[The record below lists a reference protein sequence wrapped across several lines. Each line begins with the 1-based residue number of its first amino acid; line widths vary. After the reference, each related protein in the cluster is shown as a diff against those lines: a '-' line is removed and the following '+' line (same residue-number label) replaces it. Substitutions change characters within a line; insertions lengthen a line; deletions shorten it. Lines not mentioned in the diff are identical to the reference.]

1 MAVKLSP
8 LAGAGW
14 QFFDNL
20 GTPLAGGLLYT
31 YTAGTTTPQA
41 TYTSAA
47 GTIANSNPIVLDA
60 AGRTANQTWLTTG
73 GAYKFVLQTSA
84 AVTIGTYDNISG
96 INDPTGGLTSV
107 SVVSANGLAGTVA
120 NPTTTPAITL
130 STTVTGLLKGNGTA
144 ISAATA
150 NTDYQSPITLT
161 TTGTSG
167 AATLISNT
175 LNIPQ
180 YSSGG
185 GGGASGQIFTAGGTF
200 TIPTGVTSLKITVI
214 GGGGGSGGTNGASA
228 NACTGGGGGGGTA
241 ISYLT
246 GLTPGNTLIVTIG
259 AGGTA
264 GAVTPTAGGT
274 GGSSTVA
281 SGTQT
286 ITTITGAGGS
296 GSVSALDISSTPGGA
311 GGSGSSGT
319 INLAGSGGSSGT
331 GTTGG
336 VGGSSSIG
344 GGGRGTG
351 LSGVSVSSPG
361 VAGGNYGGGASGG
374 CAASGYGAV
383 GAAGA
388 GGAVIFEY

>member
-1 MAVKLSP
+1 
-8 LAGAGW
+8 
-14 QFFDNL
+14 
-20 GTPLAGGLLYT
+20 
-31 YTAGTTTPQA
+31 
-41 TYTSAA
+41 
-47 GTIANSNPIVLDA
+47 VLDA

-73 GAYKFVLQTSA
+73 GAYKFVLQTPA

-96 INDPTGGLTSV
+96 INDLTGALTSL
-107 SVVSANGLAGTVA
+107 SVVSANGFAGTVA
-120 NPTTTPAITL
+120 NPTSTPAITL

-185 GGGASGQIFTAGGTF
+185 GGGSINGQVFTAGGTF
-200 TIPTGVTSLKITVI
+200 TIPAGITSLKVTVV
-214 GGGGGSGGTNGASA
+214 GGGGGSGASLGAVDA
-228 NACTGGGGGGGTA
+228 FACTGGGGGGGTA

-246 GLTPGNTLIVTIG
+246 GLTPGNTLTVTIG

-264 GAVTPTAGGT
+264 GPSSAGNGGT

-296 GSVSALDISSTPGGA
+296 GSLGAASTLTAGGA
-311 GGSGSSGT
+311 GGSGSNGT
-319 INLAGSGGSSGT
+319 INLTGSGGSVSFPGT
-331 GTTGG
+331 FSSSSLTATNVMGG
-336 VGGSSSIG
+336 SGGSSSIG
-344 GGGRGTG
+344 GGARNVYNNS
-351 LSGVSVSSPG
+351 SGIT
-361 VAGGNYGGGASGG
+361 GGNYGGGASGSANLNG
-374 CAASGYGAV
+374 GNNI

-388 GGAVIFEY
+388 GGAVIFEW

>member
-47 GTIANSNPIVLDA
+47 GTIANTNPIVLDA

-73 GAYKFVLQTSA
+73 GAYKFVLQTPA

-96 INDPTGGLTSV
+96 INDLTGSLTSV
-107 SVVSANGLAGTVA
+107 SVVSANGFAGTVA

-167 AATLISNT
+167 AATFTSNT

-180 YSSGG
+180 YAGAGSSGLTLL
-185 GGGASGQIFTAGGTF
+185 STT
-200 TIPTGVTSLKITVI
+200 TP
-214 GGGGGSGGTNGASA
+214 TNGATTISI
-228 NACTGGGGGGGTA
+228 TGLASSDYFLVIFADVSCNSPSGSYRIALSSDNGSTYGTA
-241 ISYLT
+241 EIF
-246 GLTPGNTLIVTIG
+246 N
-259 AGGTA
+259 
-264 GAVTPTAGGT
+264 
-274 GGSSTVA
+274 
-281 SGTQT
+281 
-286 ITTITGAGGS
+286 
-296 GSVSALDISSTPGGA
+296 
-311 GGSGSSGT
+311 
-319 INLAGSGGSSGT
+319 
-331 GTTGG
+331 
-336 VGGSSSIG
+336 
-344 GGGRGTG
+344 
-351 LSGVSVSSPG
+351 SVSSPDNEYTIIYLTNISGSVKVIDSPFLG
-361 VAGGNYGGGASGG
+361 VYTSVTGVINAMRFSVLGATTFDGSGKIYVYGMN
-374 CAASGYGAV
+374 
-383 GAAGA
+383 
-388 GGAVIFEY
+388 

>member
-47 GTIANSNPIVLDA
+47 GTIANTNPIVLDA

-96 INDPTGGLTSV
+96 INDLTGSLTSV
-107 SVVSANGLAGTVA
+107 SVVSANGFAGTVA
-120 NPTTTPAITL
+120 NPTTIPAITL

-167 AATLISNT
+167 AATFTSNT

-185 GGGASGQIFTAGGTF
+185 GSGLTLLST
-200 TIPTGVTSLKITVI
+200 TPL
-214 GGGGGSGGTNGASA
+214 TNGLSTISITDLASSKYFVV
-228 NACTGGGGGGGTA
+228 A
-241 ISYLT
+241 I
-246 GLTPGNTLIVTIG
+246 NFWD
-259 AGGTA
+259 
-264 GAVTPTAGGT
+264 
-274 GGSSTVA
+274 
-281 SGTQT
+281 
-286 ITTITGAGGS
+286 
-296 GSVSALDISSTPGGA
+296 VSPSIPGGDLA
-311 GGSGSSGT
+311 YLNIALSSNNGSTYGSTATVDS
-319 INLAGSGGSSGT
+319 INNSGGSSILYIYLT
-331 GTTGG
+331 NISG
-336 VGGSSSIG
+336 VSKIYFGSSSAAEAMQYTSV
-344 GGGRGTG
+344 TG
-351 LSGVSVSSPG
+351 IINAIQFTLTAGYTYTSSG
-361 VAGGNYGGGASGG
+361 NLYIYGMN
-374 CAASGYGAV
+374 
-383 GAAGA
+383 
-388 GGAVIFEY
+388 